1 MDPYVN
7 ICICIT
13 PGADI
18 SDDRVANDL
27 AVAESI
33 WHPITFQI
41 GEVIVL
47 NELFRFSDREISYK
61 DSIQSQEKLASFFQ
75 TCVNEA
81 PECDL
86 YICYIGSDY
95 FKETAVIACAYSLAK
110 QQQLTGYIVLTN
122 SAAPMKNIYTLAHE
136 IGHIL
141 FTRRVH
147 GKLTHADPHSPTGSE
162 HHPSPT
168 NLMYPIVPRPE
179 NVHIQSLL
187 TSEQKALS
195 LLSSLLQRKKQ

>member
-18 SDDRVANDL
+18 SDDRIAKDL

-41 GEVIVL
+41 QEVIVL
-47 NELFRFSDREISYK
+47 NELFRFFDREISYK
-61 DSIQSQEKLASFFQ
+61 NSIQSQEKLASFFQ

-122 SAAPMKNIYTLAHE
+122 SAAPMKNIY
-136 IGHIL
+136 I
-141 FTRRVH
+141 R
-147 GKLTHADPHSPTGSE
+147 
-162 HHPSPT
+162 
-168 NLMYPIVPRPE
+168 
-179 NVHIQSLL
+179 LL
-187 TSEQKALS
+187 TKSVIFYLQDVFTEN
-195 LLSSLLQRKKQ
+195 LLTQILIPQLARSTILLQPILCIR

>member
-18 SDDRVANDL
+18 SDDRIAKDL

-41 GEVIVL
+41 QEVIVL

-61 DSIQSQEKLASFFQ
+61 NSIQSQEKLASFFQ

-122 SAAPMKNIYTLAHE
+122 SVAPMKNIYTLAHE

-141 FTRRVH
+141 FTRRIH
-147 GKLTHADPHSPTGSE
+147 GKLTHASSFSNRLGAPPFSNKSYVSDS
-162 HHPSPT
+162 
-168 NLMYPIVPRPE
+168 PRPE
-179 NVHIQSLL
+179 NVHIHSLL
-187 TSEQKALS
+187 TAEQKHSLYKALYC
-195 LLSSLLQRKKQ
+195 KEKQ

>member
-18 SDDRVANDL
+18 SDDRIAKDL

-41 GEVIVL
+41 QEVIVL
-47 NELFRFSDREISYK
+47 NELFRFLTVKPVIKIPFKVKKSWHPFSK
-61 DSIQSQEKLASFFQ
+61 H
-75 TCVNEA
+75 VNEA

-141 FTRRVH
+141 FTRRIH
-147 GKLTHADPHSPTGSE
+147 GKTYSCRSSFQLARSTI
-162 HHPSPT
+162 
-168 NLMYPIVPRPE
+168 LQPILCIR
-179 NVHIQSLL
+179 
-187 TSEQKALS
+187 
-195 LLSSLLQRKKQ
+195 

>member
-18 SDDRVANDL
+18 SDDRIAKDL

-41 GEVIVL
+41 QEVIVL
-47 NELFRFSDREISYK
+47 NELFRFFDREISYK
-61 DSIQSQEKLASFFQ
+61 NSIQSQEKLASFFQ

-122 SAAPMKNIYTLAHE
+122 SAAPMKNIYARSRNRSYFIYKTCSRKTYSCRSSFSNRLRAPPFSNKSYVSDSPSSRKRSYSFL
-136 IGHIL
+136 INSRTKSAL
-141 FTRRVH
+141 FT
-147 GKLTHADPHSPTGSE
+147 KLFIA
-162 HHPSPT
+162 
-168 NLMYPIVPRPE
+168 
-179 NVHIQSLL
+179 
-187 TSEQKALS
+187 K
-195 LLSSLLQRKKQ
+195 KKQ

>member
-7 ICICIT
+7 ICICVT

-18 SDDRVANDL
+18 SDDRIAKDL

-41 GEVIVL
+41 KDVITL
-47 NELFRFSDREISYK
+47 NESFRFYDAEISYK
-61 DSIQSQEKLASFFQ
+61 SSIQTQPKLSSFFY
-75 TCVNEA
+75 TCASQV
-81 PECDL
+81 PDCDL

-95 FKETAVIACAYSLAK
+95 FKEWAVIACAYSLAK
-110 QQQLTGYIVLTN
+110 QNQLTGYIVLTN

-141 FTRRVH
+141 FTRRIH

-168 NLMYPIVPRPE
+168 NLMYPIVPRPD
-179 NVHIQSLL
+179 NVHIDSLL
-187 TSEQKALS
+187 TSEQKNLS
-195 LLSSLLQRKKQ
+195 LQSPLLQRKEQ

>member
-1 MDPYVN
+1 
-7 ICICIT
+7 IT

-18 SDDRVANDL
+18 SDDRIAKDL

-41 GEVIVL
+41 QEVIVL
-47 NELFRFSDREISYK
+47 NELFRFFDREISYK
-61 DSIQSQEKLASFFQ
+61 NSIQSQEKLASFFQ

-179 NVHIQSLL
+179 NVPIQSLL
-187 TSEQKALS
+187 
-195 LLSSLLQRKKQ
+195 

>member
-1 MDPYVN
+1 MNSYVN
-7 ICICIT
+7 ICVCIT

-18 SDDRVANDL
+18 SDDRIAKDL

-33 WHPITFQI
+33 WHPITFKI
-41 GEVIVL
+41 KEVIVL
-47 NELFRFSDREISYK
+47 NELFRFCNREISYK
-61 DSIQSQEKLASFFQ
+61 NSIQSQEKLSSFFQ

-122 SAAPMKNIYTLAHE
+122 SICSNEKYIHPRSRNWSYFIYKTNSWKTYA
-136 IGHIL
+136 
-141 FTRRVH
+141 RR
-147 GKLTHADPHSPTGSE
+147 SP
-162 HHPSPT
+162 
-168 NLMYPIVPRPE
+168 
-179 NVHIQSLL
+179 
-187 TSEQKALS
+187 LS
-195 LLSSLLQRKKQ
+195 NRF